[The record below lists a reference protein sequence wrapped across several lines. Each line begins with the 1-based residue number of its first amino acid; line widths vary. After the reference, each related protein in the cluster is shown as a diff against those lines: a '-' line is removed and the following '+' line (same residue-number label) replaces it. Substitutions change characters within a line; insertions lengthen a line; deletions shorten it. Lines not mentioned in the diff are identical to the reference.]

1 MACLKLLEL
10 GAIKLTIT
18 PKPNFSTEKFSLT
31 SSISLFLIFE
41 VGIRVKLSPP
51 PLQFLHKGLVH
62 HNNWGFPSGASG
74 KESICQYRG
83 SKRCV
88 FNPWVGGFSGV
99 GNGSPLQYS
108 CLENSKDRGA
118 WQVIVHGVTKNW
130 TWLSIHTHRPHN
142 NKGILTAHYPA
153 LDWEKEFT
161 SSACYRG
168 FIYST
173 QEATW
178 LS

>member
-1 MACLKLLEL
+1 MVCLKLLEL
-10 GAIKLTIT
+10 GAIKLTII
-18 PKPNFSTEKFSLT
+18 PKPNFSTKKFSL
-31 SSISLFLIFE
+31 ISASTFFLSLKWVLGSGF
-41 VGIRVKLSPP
+41 
-51 PLQFLHKGLVH
+51 PLQFFHKGLVH
-62 HNNWGFPSGASG
+62 QNNWGFPSGASG
-74 KESICQYRG
+74 KEAICQYRR
-83 SKRCV
+83 SKRCA

-99 GNGSPLQYS
+99 GNGSPLHHS

-118 WQVIVHGVTKNW
+118 WQVIVYGVAKSW

-142 NKGILTAHYPA
+142 NKGILNIHYLA
-153 LDWEKEFT
+153 LRWEKGFT

-173 QEATW
+173 QEAMW